1 MQNRFGVIQTQ
12 ITNEPLIT
20 LSPGCPRQLV
30 VADVNVDIFSLLLW
44 WMYFLFTL
52 FYLIDDKKVL
62 FFFLKNLRLLS
73 HYIVFSLQGNAI
85 KKKCLKKSILIHLAR
100 FNFNFQESLLIAQKK
115 SPINDSFENYINNV
129 ITVMSRF

>member
-1 MQNRFGVIQTQ
+1 MQNRFGAIQAQ

-30 VADVNVDIFSLLLW
+30 VADVNVDIFSLLLL

-52 FYLIDDKKVL
+52 FYLIDDKKVFKKTKKPSSFVSLYRL
-62 FFFLKNLRLLS
+62 FSARYCYLEK
-73 HYIVFSLQGNAI
+73 VF
-85 KKKCLKKSILIHLAR
+85 KKSILIHLAR

-115 SPINDSFENYINNV
+115 IPDK
-129 ITVMSRF
+129 